1 MGGLGS
7 LSRKKITVCVEHPAT
22 KKTHQ
27 ETVPG
32 DLTVWELKKKISK
45 IFKIQAENQILAA
58 DQGRIMANDKTQT
71 PGVVIFSPNSLL
83 NGVLLWS

>member
-1 MGGLGS
+1 MGGLSS

-58 DQGRIMANDKTQT
+58 DQGRIMANDKTLADYDMKDGSTIIMMQGL
-71 PGVVIFSPNSLL
+71 P
-83 NGVLLWS
+83 